1 MTLWEPIVALFVMWR
16 LVVRK
21 LKIVMSTFWVNYIYK
36 LETQFLPQ
44 ICNFIFGVF
53 KILASSFPPKL
64 MRNLKF
70 GHVVFFQNQ
79 FSFLRSFCATKA
91 LITTKIEDHSSQKGK
106 KNIMPKLK
114 WKFWSLRF
122 TIWRR
127 KQRQTNIIFEIF

>member
-64 MRNLKF
+64 MWNLKF

-79 FSFLRSFCATKA
+79 FTFLRSFCATKA
-91 LITTKIEDHSSQKGK
+91 LITTKIEDHNSQKEK
-106 KNIMPKLK
+106 KYYAQIKIEILVIKVYHLK
-114 WKFWSLRF
+114 EETETDKHNFRDF
-122 TIWRR
+122 
-127 KQRQTNIIFEIF
+127 